1 MIRESLLR
9 FLLISIT
16 APAVSCS
23 GTLERIKKDEI
34 TYVVTVP
41 HGGPLIYQK
50 ELELVGLDAE
60 IAKRIVDRIGRV
72 EIGPG
77 QAADIKL
84 HWISRSYGTWIAAL
98 ENEEAD
104 LGLAIL
110 GITEEAKQHIQFS
123 DPYYTSQ
130 LVLIINPTYRRD
142 IQGTD
147 QLNGVTIGVRE
158 FTAVQNFVEK
168 QFPDSTIA
176 AFKTLDDAVLAIRRG
191 EVDAL
196 IDDRNMTAYSLDTVP
211 GVSHLEVLP
220 GIVGR
225 IDCGVSMRKGEDDL
239 LKLVDEVIADSKA
252 EGQIDQWIDEH
263 VGDRVSRVESRHLKR
278 VESDRHAAR
287 PRRISIRVSKAA
299 NFDFDIYRLANLSF
313 VLTEQETE
321 KSYRSSRIAFSQ
333 KVAVST
339 ATIPPGNYVLTL
351 RKFRLKAP
359 VVIEGD
365 DPSDVT
371 VKIRLRRGAVD
382 VVKS

>member
-1 MIRESLLR
+1 MIRKSLLR
-9 FLLISIT
+9 FLLISIA
-16 APAVSCS
+16 APALSCS
-23 GTLERIKKDEI
+23 GTLERIKKDKI
-34 TYVVTVP
+34 AYVVTVP

-50 ELELVGLDAE
+50 ELELVGPDAE
-60 IAKRIVDRIGRV
+60 IAKRIVDRISRV

-104 LGLAIL
+104 LGVAVF
-110 GITEEAKQHIQFS
+110 GITEAARQHIQFS

-142 IQGTD
+142 ILGTD
-147 QLNGVTIGVRE
+147 QLNGATIGVRE
-158 FTAVQNFVEK
+158 FTAAQSFVEK
-168 QFPDSTIA
+168 QFPDSTIV
-176 AFKTLDDAVLAIRRG
+176 AFKTLDDSVLALRRG
-191 EVDAL
+191 EADAV
-196 IDDRNMTAYSLDTVP
+196 IDDRNMAAYSLDTVP

-225 IDCGVSMRKGEDDL
+225 IDCGISMRKGEDDL
-239 LKLVDEVIADSKA
+239 LKLINEVIADSK
-252 EGQIDQWIDEH
+252 EKGHIDQWVNEH
-263 VGDRVSRVESRHLKR
+263 IGDRVARVESRHPER

-313 VLTEQETE
+313 VLTEQETK
-321 KSYRSSRIAFSQ
+321 KSYRSSRIAFKQ
-333 KVAVST
+333 RVAVST
-339 ATIPPGNYVLTL
+339 ATIPPGNYMLTL

-359 VVIEGD
+359 VVIEGAD
-365 DPSDVT
+365 DSDIT
-371 VKIRLRRGAVD
+371 LKIRLRRGAVD